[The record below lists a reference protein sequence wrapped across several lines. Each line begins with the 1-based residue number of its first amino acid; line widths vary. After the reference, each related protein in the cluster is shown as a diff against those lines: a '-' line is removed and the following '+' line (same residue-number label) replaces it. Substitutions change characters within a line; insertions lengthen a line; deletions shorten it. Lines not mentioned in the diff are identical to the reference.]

1 MPESNLDN
9 SVYADLGLRPVI
21 HAGGATTNYGGSRMQ
36 SDTLAAY
43 VAAAQSFVSVVELN
57 RRVGTYIAEVTGAEA
72 GMVTNG
78 AAGAMV
84 LSIAACMTGTDVAAV
99 RRLPDATGLKDELVI
114 QKTHRGGYSHMYT
127 FPGGRFVEVGD
138 TQTCLAEEMTAAF
151 SERTAAVAFLIAPGT
166 YKGGLSLPEVTKL
179 AHARDIP
186 VIVDAAM
193 TVPPRDNLR
202 RFIREGADL
211 VAMSGGKVIRGPQ
224 DTGLLYGRSDLIEA
238 AHVNNSPNHAIGRPQ
253 KVSREGMLALYTAL
267 KSYMASDEDEML
279 REFETALEPI
289 LDDVGELDG
298 LNVSIEHDDNKYFV
312 PTLVVQFTRDWQ
324 GASPLEVQE
333 KMLSG
338 DPAIWVGRDL
348 ETSDLNISPINLQ
361 DGEAPIIAR
370 RLHTE
375 LSEHQT

>member
-1 MPESNLDN
+1 
-9 SVYADLGLRPVI
+9 
-21 HAGGATTNYGGSRMQ
+21 
-36 SDTLAAY
+36 
-43 VAAAQSFVSVVELN
+43 
-57 RRVGTYIAEVTGAEA
+57 
-72 GMVTNG
+72 
-78 AAGAMV
+78 
-84 LSIAACMTGTDVAAV
+84 
-99 RRLPDATGLKDELVI
+99 
-114 QKTHRGGYSHMYT
+114 
-127 FPGGRFVEVGD
+127 
-138 TQTCLAEEMTAAF
+138 
-151 SERTAAVAFLIAPGT
+151 
-166 YKGGLSLPEVTKL
+166 
-179 AHARDIP
+179 
-186 VIVDAAM
+186 
-193 TVPPRDNLR
+193 
-202 RFIREGADL
+202 
-211 VAMSGGKVIRGPQ
+211 
-224 DTGLLYGRSDLIEA
+224 
-238 AHVNNSPNHAIGRPQ
+238 
-253 KVSREGMLALYTAL
+253 MLALYTAL

>member
-21 HAGGATTNYGGSRMQ
+21 HAGGATTNYGGSRMRA
-36 SDTLAAY
+36 DTLAAY

-57 RRVGTYIAEVTGAEA
+57 RRVGAYIAEVTGSEA
-72 GMVTNG
+72 GIVTNG

-127 FPGGRFVEVGD
+127 FTGARFVEVGD
-138 TQTCLAEEMTAAF
+138 TQTCLPEEMTASF
-151 SERTAAVAFLIAPGT
+151 SDRTAAVAFLIAPGT
-166 YKGGLSLPEVTKL
+166 YQGGLSLPEVAKL
-179 AHARDIP
+179 AHAHDIP

-211 VAMSGGKVIRGPQ
+211 VAMSGGKVIRAPQ

-267 KSYMASDEDEML
+267 KSYMASDEEKML
-279 REFETALEPI
+279 REFETTLEPV

-298 LNVSIEHDDNKYFV
+298 LNVSIEHDDKKYFV
-312 PTLVVQFTRDWQ
+312 PTLVVRFTRDWK
-324 GASPLEVQE
+324 GASPIEVQE
-333 KMLSG
+333 QMLSG
-338 DPAIWVGRDL
+338 NPAIWVGIDL
-348 ETSDLNISPINLQ
+348 ETSNLNINPINLQ
-361 DGEAPIIAR
+361 DGEASIVAR
-370 RLHTE
+370 RLHAE
-375 LSEHQT
+375 LSEHQS